1 MCVCVCVHAYVC
13 VCVCVDMPE
22 PCPKASAFSASPGA
36 LLWEG
41 GLTSCSFSSCT
52 QTWSPTLALLFPP
65 DEEIGPVELIFKIMF
80 NECS

>member
-1 MCVCVCVHAYVC
+1 MCVCVC
-13 VCVCVDMPE
+13 VCVCVDMLE